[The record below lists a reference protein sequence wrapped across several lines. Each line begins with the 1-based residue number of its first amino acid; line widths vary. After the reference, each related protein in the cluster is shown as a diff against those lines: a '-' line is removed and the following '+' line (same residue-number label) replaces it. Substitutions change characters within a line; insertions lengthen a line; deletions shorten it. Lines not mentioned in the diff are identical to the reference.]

1 MISTINRLRCGAVVG
16 LAVLAVGAGPAA
28 VTAQAGSQPANQ
40 PQVAKVA
47 SVQAQVSAADVANG
61 QIADAAAHGFH
72 TVNINFEYQ
81 ATGWWCG
88 PASTRI
94 ALSARGIEVTQ
105 QQMANEL
112 GTTENGTNDISLV
125 TSVLNNHLNPQWYE
139 NKYMPNDPPTQDQKD
154 LLWHDITTDI
164 DKGYAIVANIVAP
177 ANNHPP
183 GYPSDTIYHYL
194 TIVGYNPDTREVLV
208 ADPAGFAGTPTYK
221 LSFDQMATLIP
232 PKGYSA

>member
-1 MISTINRLRCGAVVG
+1 MSSMISRLRRDAVVG
-16 LAVLAVGAGPAA
+16 LAALAVGAAPAA
-28 VTAQAGSQPANQ
+28 MTAQAGPQLANQ
-40 PQVAKVA
+40 PRVAGVA
-47 SVQAQVSAADVANG
+47 SVQSRAPEADVANDE
-61 QIADAAAHGFH
+61 IANAAAHGFH

-94 ALSARGIEVTQ
+94 ALSARGVNVSQ

-139 NKYMPNDPPTQDQKD
+139 NKYMPNDPPTQDQKN
-154 LLWHDITTDI
+154 LLWRNITTDI

-177 ANNHPP
+177 AHNHPP
-183 GYPSDTIYHYL
+183 GYPDRTIYHYL

-208 ADPAGFAGTPTYK
+208 ADPAGFSGSPTYK

>member
-1 MISTINRLRCGAVVG
+1 MISTINRLRRGAVIG

-47 SVQAQVSAADVANG
+47 SVQAQASAADVANG

-81 ATGWWCG
+81 ATSWWCG

-94 ALSARGIEVTQ
+94 ALSARGVNVSQ

-125 TSVLNNHLNPQWYE
+125 TSVLNNHLNPQWHE
-139 NKYMPNDPPTQDQKD
+139 IGRA
-154 LLWHDITTDI
+154 H
-164 DKGYAIVANIVAP
+164 V
-177 ANNHPP
+177 
-183 GYPSDTIYHYL
+183 
-194 TIVGYNPDTREVLV
+194 
-208 ADPAGFAGTPTYK
+208 
-221 LSFDQMATLIP
+221 
-232 PKGYSA
+232 

>member
-1 MISTINRLRCGAVVG
+1 MISTINRLRRGAVVG

-28 VTAQAGSQPANQ
+28 VTAQAGSQLANQ

-94 ALSARGIEVTQ
+94 ALSARGVNVSQ

-112 GTTENGTNDISLV
+112 GTTEDGTNDISLV

-177 ANNHPP
+177 AHNHPP
-183 GYPSDTIYHYL
+183 GYPDRTIYHYL

-208 ADPAGFAGTPTYK
+208 ADPAGFSGSPTYK